1 MKTVAIQ
8 HLPYIAIESDRSG
21 INSVDFSP
29 DGMVHLWKKKVNT
42 TGLNPNLIVA
52 PHEVGL
58 SAKRLAC
65 ISTTSQQFIDEKQ
78 LAGAVTVVARHGKVA
93 HFKAHGMMDIEVNKP
108 MQRDTIFRIYSMT
121 KPIAAVA
128 VMMLCEAG
136 KLQLDA
142 PVSTYL
148 PELGGLKVAADADGK
163 SLTLIKADR
172 DMTVRDLMCHTAGLP
187 GAARYMAGQTA
198 VDQCYREA
206 GLHRLHTCNL
216 QEMVERLGKISLLYQ
231 PGTKWHYSIA
241 ADVLGRLIEVASG
254 QSFDVFLDER
264 IFQPLGMHDTGFYV
278 PAEKIDRFA
287 SMYGPKPGGG
297 LQTIDAPEGGTGHVS
312 KTSFIQKPKFL
323 SAGGGLVSTAADFT
337 RFCLM
342 LLGRGTFDGKQL
354 MKSESVEL
362 MTRNHLPAHL
372 IPLDKKPIER
382 YAGLGFGLGVSVR
395 VQQTDWIPA
404 SQVGEYGW
412 IGGASTEFWIS
423 PRDELVAI
431 TLAQNIPFSELSEKV
446 KPLVY
451 TAISKE

>member
-1 MKTVAIQ
+1 M
-8 HLPYIAIESDRSG
+8 
-21 INSVDFSP
+21 
-29 DGMVHLWKKKVNT
+29 MKKVNT
-42 TGLNPNLIVA
+42 TELNPNLIPA
-52 PHEVGL
+52 PHEMRL
-58 SAKRLAC
+58 SAKQLAC
-65 ISTTSQQFIDEKQ
+65 ISTTTQRFIDEER
-78 LAGAVTVVARHGKVA
+78 LAGAVTVVAWRGKVV
-93 HFKAHGMMDIEVNKP
+93 HFETHGMMDIEANKP
-108 MQRDTIFRIYSMT
+108 MQKDTIFRIYSMT

-128 VMMLCEAG
+128 VMMLCEEG

-142 PVSTYL
+142 AASTYL
-148 PELGGLKVAADADGK
+148 PELGGLKVAANADK
-163 SLTLIKADR
+163 ESLTLVEANR
-172 DMTVRDLMCHTAGLP
+172 DMTVGDLMRHTAGLP

-198 VDQCYREA
+198 VDQCYRGA
-206 GLHRLHTCNL
+206 GLHRLHACNL
-216 QEMVERLGKISLLYQ
+216 QEMVERLGKIPLLYQ
-231 PGTKWHYSIA
+231 PGAKWHYSIA

-278 PAEKIDRFA
+278 PAEKIERFA
-287 SMYGPKPGGG
+287 SMYGPKPSGG
-297 LQTIDAPEGGTGHVS
+297 LQTIDAPEGGTGNIS

-323 SAGGGLVSTAADFT
+323 SAGGGLVSTAADFAQ
-337 RFCLM
+337 FCLM
-342 LLGRGTFDGKQL
+342 LSGRGAFDGKRL
-354 MKSESVEL
+354 MKAESVEL
-362 MTRNHLPAHL
+362 MTRNHLPEQL

-412 IGGASTEFWIS
+412 IGGVSTEFWIS

-451 TAISKE
+451 AAILKETPDVHQKPL